1 MANLTLA
8 IDDGLLREARIKALK
23 EDTSVNEIC
32 RRAIEQYVGLEAA
45 GEDLAAR
52 LRASFARAKLRPADA
67 PPAWQGR
74 EALYAERMDELERRR
89 RK

>member
-8 IDDGLLREARIKALK
+8 IDDKLLREARIKALT

-32 RRAIEQYVGLEAA
+32 RRAIEDYVGRESDA
-45 GEDLAAR
+45 ERRVAR

-67 PPAWQGR
+67 PPAWPGR
-74 EALYAERMDELERRR
+74 EALYAQRTEELERRR